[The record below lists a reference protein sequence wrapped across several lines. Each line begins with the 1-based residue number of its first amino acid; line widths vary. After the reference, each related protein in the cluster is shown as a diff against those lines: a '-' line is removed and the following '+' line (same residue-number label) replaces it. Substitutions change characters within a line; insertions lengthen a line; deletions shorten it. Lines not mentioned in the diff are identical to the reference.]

1 MLDELRE
8 SRQGTFQF
16 VGRDRIPES
25 TATDGPPL
33 PSWKHEIGRNP
44 TASLWRHCFNRVLTA
59 DGPEKVPLDDAV
71 DEYRKLDDGARPK
84 IALVI

>member
-1 MLDELRE
+1 MSFANPAR
-8 SRQGTFQF
+8 
-16 VGRDRIPES
+16 GRS
-25 TATDGPPL
+25 NLSAVTASLNQRPQTVRRFHLG
-33 PSWKHEIGRNP
+33 KHEIGRNP